1 MAAID
6 GQLIAEGRYRKMTG
20 SFSPPDLRGKLMN
33 NESMSRHT
41 SWRAGGPADRLYIPA
56 DLDDLRNFL
65 QQLPGDEPLTWI
77 GLGSN
82 LLIRDGGIRGTVIAT
97 KNVLDGMEWLA
108 PGQLRAGSGIY
119 CARLA
124 KQTVNAGY
132 SGAEFMIG
140 IPGTLGGAL
149 AMNAGAFG
157 SETWNLVRQV
167 VTLDRNGNEFIRSR
181 AEFTIAYRSV
191 TGPAAEWFV
200 AADLELQS
208 DTTGTAS
215 STMRE
220 FLSRRSQTQPVGE
233 PSCGSVFRNPGAG
246 VYAAR
251 LIEECGLKGYSI
263 GQASVSTKHANFIIN
278 KGGASAA
285 EIEQLI
291 HYVQQTV
298 QTRHAVSLIPE
309 VRILGEYRHE

>member
-6 GQLIAEGRYRKMTG
+6 GQQITYRRYRTMTG
-20 SFSPPDLRGKLMN
+20 AFNPAGLRGKLML
-33 NESMSRHT
+33 NESLSRHT
-41 SWRAGGPADRLYIPA
+41 SWRVGGPADRFYVPA

-65 QQLPGDEPLTWI
+65 RQLPEDEPLTWM

-97 KNVLDGMEWLA
+97 KNVLDDMEWMA
-108 PGQLRAGSGIY
+108 PGQLRAGSGIF

-167 VTLDRNGNEFIRSR
+167 VTLDRKGNEFIRSR
-181 AEFTIAYRSV
+181 SEFTVAYRSV
-191 TGPAAEWFV
+191 SGRAGEWFV
-200 AADLELQS
+200 AADLELQP
-208 DTTGTAS
+208 DTAGTAAG
-215 STMRE
+215 TMRE

-233 PSCGSVFRNPGAG
+233 PSCGSVFRNPGQG

-251 LIEECGLKGYSI
+251 LIEDCGLKGFSI
-263 GQASVSTKHANFIIN
+263 GQAAVSTKHANFIIN
-278 KGGASAA
+278 QGGASAA

-298 QTRHAVSLIPE
+298 QSRYTVSLEPE
-309 VRILGEYRHE
+309 VRIVGDYQT